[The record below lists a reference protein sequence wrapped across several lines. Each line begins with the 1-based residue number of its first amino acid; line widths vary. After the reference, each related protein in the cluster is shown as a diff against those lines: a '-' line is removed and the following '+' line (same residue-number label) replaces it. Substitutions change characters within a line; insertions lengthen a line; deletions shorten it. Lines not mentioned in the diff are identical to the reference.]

1 MAMGF
6 ASLNPSYTPRRVRSS
21 SLPSRQQAWLPGGGE
36 DETNSAPAK
45 SHHMAA
51 TQATTHNRDFSA
63 NATEACGFSDIQEPF
78 AMLGTVENKPTKK
91 SGRRGGKKKAG
102 QRTGAVEQH
111 ATAADQ
117 LPDASVKISQENE
130 QESRQENRQDTEQ
143 EPSRQIS
150 AEVPSAAA
158 LPGEASGM
166 EIATGPPVAP
176 VEPFQAS
183 TQAIAD
189 AYSGYIRT
197 SLEQAWSFLGK
208 LATARS
214 PVEAF
219 ELQMAYAKQACD
231 SFVAES
237 QKIAELHEQLTR
249 QRVMHLEGFVARLTQ
264 TTLEV
269 RAIRH

>member
-1 MAMGF
+1 
-6 ASLNPSYTPRRVRSS
+6 
-21 SLPSRQQAWLPGGGE
+21 
-36 DETNSAPAK
+36 
-45 SHHMAA
+45 MAA
-51 TQATTHNRDFSA
+51 MQATTRNRDFSA
-63 NATEACGFSDIQEPF
+63 NATEARGFSEIQEPF
-78 AMLGTVENKPTKK
+78 AMLSAVENKPRGK

-102 QRTGAVEQH
+102 QRTGAGEQP
-111 ATAADQ
+111 ASAAHQ
-117 LPDASVKISQENE
+117 LPDASTETRE
-130 QESRQENRQDTEQ
+130 ENRQDTEQ

>member
-1 MAMGF
+1 M
-6 ASLNPSYTPRRVRSS
+6 L
-21 SLPSRQQAWLPGGGE
+21 
-36 DETNSAPAK
+36 SA
-45 SHHMAA
+45 
-51 TQATTHNRDFSA
+51 
-63 NATEACGFSDIQEPF
+63 
-78 AMLGTVENKPTKK
+78 VENKPRGK

-102 QRTGAVEQH
+102 QRTGAGEQP
-111 ATAADQ
+111 ASAAHR
-117 LPDASVKISQENE
+117 LPDASTET
-130 QESRQENRQDTEQ
+130 RQENRQDTEQ

-158 LPGEASGM
+158 LPGEASWM

-237 QKIAELHEQLTR
+237 QKIAELHEQLAR

-264 TTLEV
+264 TTFEI